1 MLRCATSP
9 MSLQTNRI
17 VVRSTRGLLWRA
29 ALSTESK
36 APSTGSIVTPGTPS
50 STSGPTVRTTANYPP
65 RPVGTPPPTPKGKLF
80 SKSKFLFYTTLIG
93 GIAYSGCTLY
103 AWFDDGFE
111 KKFTANMPGAVRM
124 MDAMEARNGNFPLA
138 VADLSAEAYQRWN
151 QWYTTVKNGFES
163 KLGHNE
169 IIFPKGASPATGSTT
184 AEKELAVAAMETVE
198 TLAAPGE
205 PVLTKAG
212 QVSTPPR
219 LQPTN
224 EKSVTATDKPES
236 STEQLVNE
244 KKRSTPDVK
253 PQASKTT
260 SSKPQSTT
268 VSETKE
274 GATKSSP
281 ITEQSPAAPHT
292 NPIDTVSLQY
302 EIPVSDS
309 APPALAQLAHA
320 IGKLVSALNQHA
332 GGVNNQVGRQAVTAV
347 SEKLAELENQLITL
361 QPQDRKEMEAALAD
375 QAKRFEDILALRE
388 KSLASAF
395 EEREQEFHDKLAK
408 EKRLW
413 TKTYQSTLEN
423 SLDEQRGFL
432 YRQFNR
438 LIRFRVDQE
447 RAGRLAN
454 IDQVVSLLK
463 ELEEVSR
470 ANATTLR
477 TQVQASQINQA
488 LLAIRQIVDHSL
500 RQQVVDLELAALQ
513 RLTRA
518 AEENYP
524 ASVVALGSV
533 QSTVVDEGIQTLP
546 ELRERF
552 DYVRTQIRRTAL
564 VPEDGGMLS
573 HALSR
578 ALSTVM
584 FAKRGLVPGTDAE
597 AVLARTEYH
606 LDHGDLDSAT
616 RELNQLKGWS
626 KKVAQDWLEA
636 ARHHLTLKQ
645 ALQVVEAELMMNQF
659 TQP

>member
-1 MLRCATSP
+1 MLRCVASP
-9 MSLQTNRI
+9 LSLRSNLTAA
-17 VVRSTRGLLWRA
+17 RSTRGLLRYA

-36 APSTGSIVTPGTPS
+36 APSAAA
-50 STSGPTVRTTANYPP
+50 TSGSPASVSGSTVRTTANYPP
-65 RPVGTPPPTPKGKLF
+65 RPAGTPAPTPKGKSF
-80 SKSKFLFYTTLIG
+80 SKSKFLFYTVLAG
-93 GIAYSGCTLY
+93 GVAYSGCTLY
-103 AWFDDGFE
+103 AWFDDEFE
-111 KKFTANMPGAVRM
+111 KQFTANVPGAVRM
-124 MDAMEARNGNFPLA
+124 MDAMEVRNGNFPMA
-138 VADLSAEAYQRWN
+138 VVDLSAEAYQRWN

-163 KLGHNE
+163 KLGHNDL
-169 IIFPKGASPATGSTT
+169 IFPKEASPAPGEPVT
-184 AEKELAVAAMETVE
+184 EKELPVTAVETVE

-219 LQPTN
+219 LQPSN
-224 EKSVTATDKPES
+224 DQSVPSATTDKPVS
-236 STEQLVNE
+236 STEQLMDE
-244 KKRSTPDVK
+244 KKKPTPDVK
-253 PQASKTT
+253 PQASETT
-260 SSKPQSTT
+260 VSKPQKPT
-268 VSETKE
+268 VPKAKE
-274 GATKSSP
+274 AATKSKP
-281 ITEQSPAAPHT
+281 ATEQSPEAPHT
-292 NPIDTVSLQY
+292 NPMDTINLQY

-332 GGVNNQVGRQAVTAV
+332 GGVNNQLGRQAVTAV
-347 SEKLAELENQLITL
+347 SEKLAELENQLSEL
-361 QPQDRKEMEAALAD
+361 KPQDRKELEAALAD
-375 QAKRFEDILALRE
+375 QAKRFEDIFAMRE
-388 KSLASAF
+388 KSLESAF
-395 EEREQEFHDKLAK
+395 EEREQEFHEQLAK

-413 TKTYQSTLEN
+413 TKTYQSTLDN

-454 IDQVVSLLK
+454 INRVVALLK

-470 ANATTLR
+470 VNAVTLR
-477 TQVQASQINQA
+477 AQAEASQINQA
-488 LLAIRQIVDHSL
+488 LLAIRQIVDHSP

-518 AEENYP
+518 AEVNYP

-533 QSTVVDEGIQTLP
+533 QSTVVDNGIQTLP

-552 DYVRTQIRRTAL
+552 DCVRTQIRHTAL

-578 ALSTVM
+578 ALSAVM

-597 AVLARTEYH
+597 SVLARTEYY

-636 ARHHLTLKQ
+636 CRHHLTLKQ

-659 TQP
+659 THS